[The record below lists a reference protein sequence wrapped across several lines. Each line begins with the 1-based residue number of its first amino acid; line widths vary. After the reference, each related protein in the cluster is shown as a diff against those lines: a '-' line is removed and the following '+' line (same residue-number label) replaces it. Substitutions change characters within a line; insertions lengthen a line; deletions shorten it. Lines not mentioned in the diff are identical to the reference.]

1 MKIQVTE
8 QHIHYGLKGSCTS
21 DCIAL
26 AMGDAGCCFTL
37 GLSDF
42 VRQWLNTR
50 GDSFSINTQD
60 EVLRIYEDFDDR
72 KRLRRLFKLESL
84 FENV

>member
-26 AMGDAGCCFTL
+26 AMGDAGCCFPWASPTSL
-37 GLSDF
+37 T
-42 VRQWLNTR
+42 WLNTR
-50 GDSFSINTQD
+50 GDSFSINTPD
-60 EVLRIYEDFDDR
+60 EVLEFM
-72 KRLRRLFKLESL
+72 KRWDNGSVCEPFEFELEGM
-84 FENV
+84 